1 MISQLCSFDDDEEE
15 EEEGDDAGKAAE
27 TNSSVIAG
35 LMEKKASGEIL
46 TVVPPDDG
54 AMKQGVPIIVDLA
67 FVSIFPLLF
76 QSHSFYAG
84 ILRFRHPMSGS
95 STITSF
101 TWKTLNCTRY
111 TFISTKCIYG
121 ITLI

>member
-1 MISQLCSFDDDEEE
+1 M
-15 EEEGDDAGKAAE
+15 
-27 TNSSVIAG
+27 AG

-67 FVSIFPLLF
+67 FVRLFPIPFWISVTQPLD
-76 QSHSFYAG
+76 QTG

-95 STITSF
+95 STTTSF
-101 TWKTLNCTRY
+101 TWKTLNFTRY
-111 TFISTKCIYG
+111 AYIFTKYIFV
-121 ITLI
+121 ITL

>member
-1 MISQLCSFDDDEEE
+1 MISQLCSFDDDDEE

-76 QSHSFYAG
+76 QSHSFYTEILGLRVSG
-84 ILRFRHPMSGS
+84 IQCQVPRRSRAPRG
-95 STITSF
+95 
-101 TWKTLNCTRY
+101 KR
-111 TFISTKCIYG
+111 
-121 ITLI
+121 

>member
-67 FVSIFPLLF
+67 FVRFFPNMLLYF
-76 QSHSFYAG
+76 DYSAFTTVFSVSG
-84 ILRFRHPMSGS
+84 IQCQVPRRS
-95 STITSF
+95 
-101 TWKTLNCTRY
+101 
-111 TFISTKCIYG
+111 
-121 ITLI
+121 

>member
-1 MISQLCSFDDDEEE
+1 MGCVISQLCSFDDDDEE

-76 QSHSFYAG
+76 QSHSFYTE
-84 ILRFRHPMSGS
+84 ILRVSGIQCQVPRRS
-95 STITSF
+95 RASRG
-101 TWKTLNCTRY
+101 KR
-111 TFISTKCIYG
+111 
-121 ITLI
+121 